1 MDVIKKKMRRLYST
15 SIWLVIIQEIL
26 REFAILQRLN
36 TICVNKT
43 ITKIDFLQELEENAF
58 DRRKE
63 HAENLVRK
71 LLIENEG
78 VYCMTSG

>member
-36 TICVNKT
+36 RIFVNKT

-58 DRRKE
+58 DRMKE
-63 HAENLVRK
+63 YAENLVRK
-71 LLIENEG
+71 LLIEIEG
-78 VYCMTSG
+78 EYIV